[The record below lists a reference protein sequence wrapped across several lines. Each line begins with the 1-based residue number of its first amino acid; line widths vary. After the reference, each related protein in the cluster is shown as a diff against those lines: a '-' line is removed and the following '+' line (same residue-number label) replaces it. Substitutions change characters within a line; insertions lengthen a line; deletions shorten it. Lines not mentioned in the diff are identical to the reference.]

1 MKFKIALQSDIGLVK
16 ETNQDSC
23 FVKEAVTDKGT
34 VLMAAICDG
43 MGGLSKGEL
52 ASATLV
58 KVFLEWFEKELPD
71 ILSMNDPL
79 DEVHYQ
85 WNRMM
90 KEQNSKIAAY
100 GKSLR
105 IQLGSTI
112 TMMLILENNKYI
124 IGHVGDSRVYRI
136 TDSNVEILTE
146 DQTLVAREVKQGR
159 LSPQQAKEDPRRNV
173 LLQCI
178 GASKL
183 VEPVFYFGTVE
194 HNECYML
201 CSDGFRHEIGV
212 DEMLNAFAPSKNNS
226 EEEMEHQINMLIEL
240 NKHREE
246 SDNITSILLKCSQEV

>member
-85 WNRMM
+85 CYRMM
-90 KEQNSKIAAY
+90 KEQNSKIAAN

-105 IQLGSTI
+105 IQLGSTL

-124 IGHVGDSRVYRI
+124 IGHVCDSRVYRI
-136 TDSNVEILTE
+136 TDSNVEI
-146 DQTLVAREVKQGR
+146 
-159 LSPQQAKEDPRRNV
+159 
-173 LLQCI
+173 
-178 GASKL
+178 
-183 VEPVFYFGTVE
+183 
-194 HNECYML
+194 
-201 CSDGFRHEIGV
+201 
-212 DEMLNAFAPSKNNS
+212 
-226 EEEMEHQINMLIEL
+226 
-240 NKHREE
+240 
-246 SDNITSILLKCSQEV
+246 